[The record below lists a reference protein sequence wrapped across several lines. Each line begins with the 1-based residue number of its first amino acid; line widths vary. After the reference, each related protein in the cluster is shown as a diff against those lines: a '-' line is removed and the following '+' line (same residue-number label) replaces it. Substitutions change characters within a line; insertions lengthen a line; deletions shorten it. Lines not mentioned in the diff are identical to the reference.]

1 MWLYFSSDYDVNL
14 YTGLERAALVARAE
28 QQRSFERN
36 QSDESIGGLAPPVQ
50 GQGEL
55 LAPVLKSQHGSVI
68 KSIIKCGIELLTHSQ
83 TSTAAPLKFGNG

>member
-1 MWLYFSSDYDVNL
+1 MITCWESWLYIYLWSVVLLFSDYDVNL

-36 QSDESIGGLAPPVQ
+36 QSDESIGGLAPPMQ

-55 LAPVLKSQHGSVI
+55 LSLNPSMDK
-68 KSIIKCGIELLTHSQ
+68 
-83 TSTAAPLKFGNG
+83 